1 MTVVVADSSP
11 LNYLTLIG
19 SIDVLHRLYGR
30 ILVPQQVIVEL
41 TDPAAPR
48 EVRNWARTLPD
59 WVDVR
64 SIPPSDDPA
73 LSHLDPGEQSAIL
86 LAQSE
91 AGALLLIDDAAGRL
105 EASRRGIQNTGTL
118 GVIRAAAL
126 RELVDLPSALGRLL
140 ETNFRVSVTLVDEL
154 LAEDA
159 ERRRQRDE

>member
-1 MTVVVADSSP
+1 MLRPASD
-11 LNYLTLIG
+11 
-19 SIDVLHRLYGR
+19 DELYGR
-30 ILVPQQVIVEL
+30 ILVPQQVVVEL

-48 EVRNWARTLPD
+48 EVRNWAKTLPG

-73 LSHLDPGEQSAIL
+73 LSHLDPGEQSAIV

-154 LAEDA
+154 LAEDV
-159 ERRRQRDE
+159 ERRR